1 MIGGPFCGFF
11 DGKGKGEGKAEE
23 KAKEFERDSTGGRAR
38 KRERLNRP
46 SLTVIIPRMDR
57 EAEKFWPGVLLF
69 FFFSET
75 TDTSMT
81 GGVSAQLK

>member
-23 KAKEFERDSTGGRAR
+23 KRIRKGLDRGRAR